1 MLCEICINKKILSVQ
16 EKLKITY
23 IFKLAN
29 HLLSDNIFIS
39 YIQSL
44 KYIFKERLHG
54 KVKLNQ

>member
-1 MLCEICINKKILSVQ
+1 MLCEICIKKILSVQ